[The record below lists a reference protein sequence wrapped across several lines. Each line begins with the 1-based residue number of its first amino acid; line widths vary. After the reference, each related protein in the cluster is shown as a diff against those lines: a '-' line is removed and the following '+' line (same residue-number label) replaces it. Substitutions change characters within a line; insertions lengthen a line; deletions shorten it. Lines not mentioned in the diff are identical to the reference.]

1 LAAYGGDSIV
11 IRFDPRDITQ
21 ILAYRTVG
29 EREVFLAHA
38 HAQNLEMEK
47 ISLDEAKACNRK
59 LREAGKLLT
68 NRSILAE
75 VRDRREVAKRK
86 PTKKER
92 YKKEQETLRPVS
104 VSQPEE
110 NPKKLDSPPVEWK
123 MPEVYDFDEMLQNFE
138 F

>member
-1 LAAYGGDSIV
+1 LLV

-21 ILAYRTVG
+21 ILAYRKVG
-29 EREVFLAHA
+29 ERDVFLAHA
-38 HAQNLEMEK
+38 NAQHLEMEK
-47 ISLDEAKACNRK
+47 ISLDEAKACSCK
-59 LREAGKLLT
+59 LRDAGKLLT

-75 VRDRREVAKRK
+75 VRDRKEIAKRK
-86 PTKKER
+86 PSKKER
-92 YKKEQETLRPVS
+92 YKMEQEKLRAVS

-110 NPKKLDSPPVEWK
+110 NPEELDSPPVEWE